1 VRLSRIQL
9 LRKAPI
15 MSSRSPDLVKRMK
28 DVVDEII
35 PTMPVDDRTSAL
47 ITHIARCVL
56 EAAEQQDN
64 YMTLLAVA
72 SAESSAISTMED
84 IMEVLKL
91 CIAQGAQ
98 ACNLGV
104 PILAEEIAA
113 VLEAVARP

>member
-15 MSSRSPDLVKRMK
+15 MSSRSPDLVKRMT

-35 PTMPVDDRTSAL
+35 PTMPVDDRTWAL

-72 SAESSAISTMED
+72 SAESSAISRGP
-84 IMEVLKL
+84 V
-91 CIAQGAQ
+91 GA
-98 ACNLGV
+98 
-104 PILAEEIAA
+104 
-113 VLEAVARP
+113 ARLPLSSHL